1 MLTYADRYQIG
12 SQVYISVLIDLI
24 YLSSYTYAQVRLRVV
39 RGAAALFFYFYSLF
53 SFFRL
58 FCASCE
64 VLLSFGA
71 LGEHVGHDYD
81 LLTQVWTYAEVC
93 WRVLTYADVS

>member
-1 MLTYADRYQIG
+1 MLRFVCA
-12 SQVYISVLIDLI
+12 SCEVL
-24 YLSSYTYAQVRLRVV
+24 LRFFL
-39 RGAAALFFYFYSLF
+39 LFYFYFYFFYSLF
-53 SFFRL
+53 FIFRL